1 MATKVYKTEIISTV
15 DGLEIE
21 ISPLKIKYLRQF
33 MDVFYEIDEAMTEED
48 RVLVLSRCVAVAMK
62 QFLPEIATVE
72 GVEDSFDI
80 KTIYRI
86 MDVCGGINFE
96 QVSEEKQEP
105 SNEEQSGSTWKD
117 LNLSKLESEAFLVG
131 AWKSIEELESSL
143 CLSELM
149 AILEARREQDYSSK
163 KFAAALKGVDLD
175 KQTGQEDPWEK
186 LKARVASGGK
196 ATDSNDIVS
205 LQGKAAA
212 QAGFGI
218 GMGLD
223 YEVQE

>member
-21 ISPLKIKYLRQF
+21 VSPLKIKYLHQF
-33 MDVFYEIDEAMTEED
+33 MDVFYEIDDAVNEED
-48 RVLVLSRCVAVAMK
+48 RVLVLSRCVAVCMK

-72 GVEDSFDI
+72 GVEDSFDM
-80 KTIYRI
+80 KTIYKI
-86 MDVCGGINFE
+86 MNVCGGINFE
-96 QVSEEKQEP
+96 KVEEETTT
-105 SNEEQSGSTWKD
+105 NEEEQSGSSWKD
-117 LNLSKLESEAFLVG
+117 LNLAKLESEAFLIG
-131 AWKSIEELESSL
+131 AWKSIEELEESL

-149 AILEARREQDYSSK
+149 AVLEARREQDYSSK

-175 KQTGQEDPWEK
+175 KQTGQDDAWEK
-186 LKARVASGGK
+186 LKAKVASKGK
-196 ATDSNDIVS
+196 TTDSNDIVS